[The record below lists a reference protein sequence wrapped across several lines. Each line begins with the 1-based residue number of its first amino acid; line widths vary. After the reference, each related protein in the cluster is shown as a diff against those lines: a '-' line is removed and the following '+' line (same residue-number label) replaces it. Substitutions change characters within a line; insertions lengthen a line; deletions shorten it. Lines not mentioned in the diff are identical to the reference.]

1 MRTSALFVVCALS
14 SAAAMAGG
22 YSEKQSGDMSGDRK
36 MPTAVSLDL
45 GSNKIAGRFGSRT
58 TGSGTVTDLDY
69 FKIKI
74 APGQVLSAIVL
85 GTATDVGVGVSFV
98 ALQAGKVMTV
108 PPDTQTPAK
117 LLGWMHFGTG
127 DEGDDILPDIA
138 GGLGAIGFT
147 PPLTAGTYTFW
158 LQELSVCACK
168 YQFDFQVSRAAE

>member
-1 MRTSALFVVCALS
+1 VRTSALFVVCAVS

-45 GSNKIAGRFGSRT
+45 GANKITGRFGSRT
-58 TGSGTVTDLDY
+58 TGSGTETDLDY

-85 GTATDVGVGVSFV
+85 GTATDVGVGVSFIS
-98 ALQAGKVMTV
+98 LQAGKVMTV

-127 DEGDDILPDIA
+127 DEGNNILPDIA
-138 GGLGAIGFT
+138 AGPGAIGFT
-147 PPLTAGTYTFW
+147 PPLGAGTYTFW
-158 LQELSVCACK
+158 LQELSVCSCRYEFNFK
-168 YQFDFQVSRAAE
+168 VSSAAE